1 MTIGAITS
9 AVSTAVYNAFGDGY
23 EIYTD
28 RVTQGLHEPC
38 FLVSCLSGTRNVD
51 LGRRYARTAQFSV
64 QYFPKVEGDSTE
76 INSAFEKLLEAFP
89 LEEIER
95 LKESLFETTPE
106 NPEIEN
112 TYRIRVD
119 GTFRD
124 CRIVSRVIWSN
135 EALPQC
141 NGSIG
146 RILTE

>member
-38 FLVSCLSGTRNVD
+38 FLVSCLSGARNVD

-76 INSAFEKLLEAFP
+76 INSAFEKLLEA
-89 LEEIER
+89 LEAIEADGCLLHGKDVAGTPHDGMLTVTVNYDYFVLR
-95 LKESLFETTPE
+95 EEEQIEMESLTAHTSAKE
-106 NPEIEN
+106 
-112 TYRIRVD
+112 
-119 GTFRD
+119 
-124 CRIVSRVIWSN
+124 
-135 EALPQC
+135 
-141 NGSIG
+141 
-146 RILTE
+146 

>member
-64 QYFPKVEGDSTE
+64 QYFPKIEGDSAE
-76 INSAFEKLLEAFP
+76 INTVLETLMET
-89 LEEIER
+89 LENIKVYGTLIHGNDVTSTLHDGMLTVTVNYDYFVLREEEQIEM
-95 LKESLFETTPE
+95 ESLTAHTSAKE
-106 NPEIEN
+106 
-112 TYRIRVD
+112 
-119 GTFRD
+119 
-124 CRIVSRVIWSN
+124 
-135 EALPQC
+135 
-141 NGSIG
+141 
-146 RILTE
+146 